1 MRQKQL
7 LKVGI
12 KMKKQNIALFSAT
25 LATMVGFG
33 LSNSVEV
40 QADSNDTATQTP
52 VTTSDISQKMVDAAQ
67 AEVNDAQKVAD
78 TTQAEA
84 NAAKETAENSQ
95 AAANAAQND
104 ANSAKEAVDTAQET
118 VSKAE
123 KAAEAATPEKI
134 EEAQNSVLEQEKENE
149 ALKESIEEDKKAVDA
164 AESEVDTAQDNVDS
178 AKEAVDAA
186 QTDLDKSQE
195 MVDEK
200 QKAVDE
206 AQSIIDGEGAAEAN
220 ENLEKA
226 QEELDTAKEAE
237 EAAKTEAETAASAEE
252 DAQTAKDTAE
262 TATNEANSAVEAAAQ
277 KKQEAD
283 EAVEKVQSDLDK
295 AKSEANTNLNKI
307 VVTQEYVE
315 ALKAY
320 LANDSE
326 VNKER
331 LLAADA
337 EALAANAAF
346 QSNADDEAVII
357 NSQADMTPDILE
369 ELSLFAASLI
379 NSIRQEFGKID
390 VTVSLGAIKFADEI
404 AKAYEA
410 DDWSPFG
417 GKGHNNAAINEAAK
431 NNGLLEH
438 PGGNLYENLYSYSSS
453 SMDSS
458 NAWGYSKDY
467 LKRNIYNA
475 ILGFLYEDGDS
486 NWGHANSI
494 TGLMYGD
501 STEECYFGLSFSK
514 ASSSP
519 SFSTHFVSVPRSFYI
534 KEPSKFDTEAIDV
547 PDINE
552 GDIQAKIEQLTQEL
566 ADKEKA
572 AKTAAEELENAQTV
586 ADDANQKFEEAKAEL
601 EEAKANNQE
610 AQAKLTAATTA
621 VETAT
626 AEVEAAQA
634 IVDNFKA
641 DEQTKLEALEVA
653 KEALEEAKKD
663 EASKQAILE
672 EAQKQ
677 LDTAN
682 ERLTEVQE
690 ALTTAQ
696 EKLAADEQA
705 LEEGVT
711 ALAQKQAEV
720 ENLKNASNAL
730 SEAQSALDKAKA
742 DYEAAVKK
750 AENAKNS
757 ADTDAE
763 IYEFLQAKADEAK
776 ENLNVAKEKLA
787 NLQKYLDLSEEL
799 DPVEEKLE
807 ENVNVQSNAVVI
819 SLADKSKG
827 SPNNQTEVIN
837 LKPSRKEVAKT
848 DLVELTTK
856 TTKSSS
862 VLPKTGF
869 SDTPKLSILGAILLS
884 FLGLLGVTNVDE
896 KNAAS
901 LNKSKVS
908 QK

>member
-33 LSNSVEV
+33 LSNSAEV
-40 QADSNDTATQTP
+40 QADSNDTVTQTP
-52 VTTSDISQKMVDAAQ
+52 VATSESPQKMVDAAQ
-67 AEVNDAQKVAD
+67 SEVNDAQKVAD

-95 AAANAAQND
+95 AAANAAQNE

-118 VSKAE
+118 VSEAE

-134 EEAQNSVLEQEKENE
+134 EEAQNSVLEQEKANE

-164 AESEVDTAQDNVDS
+164 AESEVDTAQNNVDS

-195 MVDEK
+195 TVDEK

-252 DAQTAKDTAE
+252 DAQTAKETAE

-277 KKQEAD
+277 KKQAAD
-283 EAVEKVQSDLDK
+283 EAVEKAQSDLDK

-307 VVTQEYVE
+307 VVTQEYVD

-320 LANDSE
+320 LNDRSE
-326 VNKER
+326 ANKER

-458 NAWGYSKDY
+458 NVWGYSKDY

-501 STEECYFGLSFSK
+501 STDECYFGVSFSK
-514 ASSSP
+514 ASSP

-534 KEPSKFDTEAIDV
+534 KEPSKFDTEAIDI

-572 AKTAAEELENAQTV
+572 AETAAEELENAQTV

-626 AEVEAAQA
+626 AKVEAAQE

-663 EASKQAILE
+663 EASKQEILE

-682 ERLTEVQE
+682 ERLTEIQE

-720 ENLKNASNAL
+720 ENFKNASNAL

-742 DYEAAVKK
+742 DYEAALKQ
-750 AENAKNS
+750 AES
-757 ADTDAE
+757 AQNTADKDAE
-763 IYEFLQAKADEAK
+763 IYESLQAKADEAK
-776 ENLNVAKEKLA
+776 EKLKAAKEKLA

-799 DPVEEKLE
+799 DPIEERLE
-807 ENVNVQSNAVVI
+807 ENANVQSNAVVI
-819 SLADKSKG
+819 SLADNSKG
-827 SPNNQTEVIN
+827 SPNDQTEVIN

-848 DLVELTTK
+848 DLVELTAK

>member
-33 LSNSVEV
+33 LSNSAEV
-40 QADSNDTATQTP
+40 QADSNDTVTQTP
-52 VTTSDISQKMVDAAQ
+52 VATSESPQKMVDAAQ
-67 AEVNDAQKVAD
+67 SEVNDAQKIAD

-95 AAANAAQND
+95 AAANAAQNE

-118 VSKAE
+118 VSEAE

-134 EEAQNSVLEQEKENE
+134 EEAQNSVLEQEKANE

-164 AESEVDTAQDNVDS
+164 AESEVDTAQNNVDS

-195 MVDEK
+195 TVDEK

-262 TATNEANSAVEAAAQ
+262 TATNEASSAVEAAAQ

-283 EAVEKVQSDLDK
+283 EAVEKAQSDLDK

-307 VVTQEYVE
+307 VVTQEYVD

-320 LANDSE
+320 LNDRSEAN
-326 VNKER
+326 KKR
-331 LLAADA
+331 LLAAEAD
-337 EALAANAAF
+337 ALAANAAF

-410 DDWSPFG
+410 DDWTGFN
-417 GKGHNNAAINEAAK
+417 GHHIAAINQAAS
-431 NNGLLEH
+431 NNGLLEFS
-438 PGGNLYENLYSYSSS
+438 GGNLYENLYSYSSS

-467 LKRNIYNA
+467 LKENIYNA
-475 ILGFLYEDGDS
+475 MLGFLYKDSRS

-501 STEECYFGLSFSK
+501 STDECYFGLSFSK
-514 ASSSP
+514 ASSP

-534 KEPSKFDTEAIDV
+534 KEPSKFDTEAIDI

-566 ADKEKA
+566 VDKEKA
-572 AKTAAEELENAQTV
+572 AETAAEELENAQTV

-626 AEVEAAQA
+626 AKVEAAQE

-663 EASKQAILE
+663 EASKQTILE

-677 LDTAN
+677 LDTVN
-682 ERLTEVQE
+682 ERLTEMQE

-742 DYEAAVKK
+742 DYEAALKQ
-750 AENAKNS
+750 AESAKNT
-757 ADTDAE
+757 ADKDAE
-763 IYEFLQAKADEAK
+763 IYESLQAKADEAK
-776 ENLNVAKEKLA
+776 EKLKAAKEKLA

-799 DPVEEKLE
+799 NPVEEKLE
-807 ENVNVQSNAVVI
+807 ENVNVQSNAVVV

-827 SPNNQTEVIN
+827 SSNDQTEVIN

-848 DLVELTTK
+848 DLVKLTAK

>member
-33 LSNSVEV
+33 LSNSAEV
-40 QADSNDTATQTP
+40 QADSNDTVTQTP
-52 VTTSDISQKMVDAAQ
+52 VATSESPQKMVDAAQ
-67 AEVNDAQKVAD
+67 SEVNDAQKVAD

-95 AAANAAQND
+95 AAANAAQNE

-118 VSKAE
+118 VSEAE

-134 EEAQNSVLEQEKENE
+134 EEAQNSVLEQEKANE

-164 AESEVDTAQDNVDS
+164 AESEVDTAQNNVDS

-195 MVDEK
+195 TVDEK

-262 TATNEANSAVEAAAQ
+262 TATNEASIAVEAAAQ

-283 EAVEKVQSDLDK
+283 EAVEKAQSDLDK
-295 AKSEANTNLNKI
+295 AKSEVNTNLNKI
-307 VVTQEYVE
+307 VVTQEYVD

-320 LANDSE
+320 LNDRSEAN
-326 VNKER
+326 KKR
-331 LLAADA
+331 LLAAEAD
-337 EALAANAAF
+337 ALAANAAF

-501 STEECYFGLSFSK
+501 STDECYFGVSFSK
-514 ASSSP
+514 ASSP

-534 KEPSKFDTEAIDV
+534 KEPSKFDTEAIDI

-566 ADKEKA
+566 VDKEKA
-572 AKTAAEELENAQTV
+572 AETAAEELENAQTV

-626 AEVEAAQA
+626 AKVEAAQE

-663 EASKQAILE
+663 EASKQTILE

-677 LDTAN
+677 LDTVN
-682 ERLTEVQE
+682 ERLTEMQE

-742 DYEAAVKK
+742 DYEAALKQ
-750 AENAKNS
+750 AESAKNT
-757 ADTDAE
+757 ADKDAE
-763 IYEFLQAKADEAK
+763 IYESLQAKADEAK
-776 ENLNVAKEKLA
+776 EKLKAAKEKLA

-799 DPVEEKLE
+799 NPVEEKLE

-827 SPNNQTEVIN
+827 SSNDQTEVIN

-848 DLVELTTK
+848 DLVKLTAK